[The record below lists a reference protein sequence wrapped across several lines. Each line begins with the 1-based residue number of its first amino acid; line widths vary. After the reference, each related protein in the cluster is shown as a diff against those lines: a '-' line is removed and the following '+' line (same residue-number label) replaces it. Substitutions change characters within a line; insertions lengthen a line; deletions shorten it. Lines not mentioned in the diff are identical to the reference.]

1 MTEPTP
7 QPEPPEQRR
16 SGFQIGRV
24 FGFPLRLS
32 GSWLLMAVVITFW
45 YGEVLG
51 ARLDLHGPARWLAG
65 LGFVACLLLSVLLHE
80 LGHALTARRH
90 GIGVKGITLDLLG
103 GYTEFEHDSPRPG
116 VEFTTAIAGPVVSGL
131 LGVGAFVAA
140 VLLPEGTVAGQIAFQ
155 LAVCNVIVAVY
166 NALPGW
172 PLDGGRALRALVW
185 AARGNRDAGLL
196 VAGWSGRVVALLT
209 AAVSALLFL
218 TGRYDGWGLA
228 FGLFVAYSIWQGAAG
243 AVLTARVRRRYPLV
257 DPTALAK
264 PVYAVPAGTSLAEAD
279 RRADADG
286 RSAALL
292 GVTGPDG
299 QLVALVVP
307 DAAAAVPPARR
318 PWVSVETV
326 ARSIDAVAR
335 IPASARGAD
344 VIKLLRGDPAAPY
357 LVVNGED
364 VVGVLTAMDVV
375 QVLDPAALKSA
386 PAKQT
391 GI

>member
-7 QPEPPEQRR
+7 QSGPPEQRR

-45 YGEVLG
+45 YGEVIG
-51 ARLDLHGPARWLAG
+51 ERLDLHGPARFLAG

-80 LGHALTARRH
+80 LGHAVTARRH

-103 GYTEFEHDSPRPG
+103 GYTEFEHDSPRAG
-116 VEFTTAIAGPVVSGL
+116 VEFTTAIAGPVVSAL
-131 LGVGAFVAA
+131 VGVASVAA
-140 VLLPEGTVAGQIAFQ
+140 AIVLPDGTVADQIAFQ
-155 LAVCNVIVAVY
+155 LAVCNLIVAVY

-185 AARGNRDAGLL
+185 AVRGDRDAGLL
-196 VAGWSGRVVALLT
+196 VAGWSGRVVAVAT
-209 AAVSALLFL
+209 ALIAALLYG
-218 TGRYDGWGLA
+218 TGWYTWWGLL

-264 PVYAVPAGTSLAEAD
+264 PLYAVPAGTSLAEAD

-286 RSAALL
+286 RAAALL
-292 GVTGPDG
+292 GVTDPDG
-299 QLVALVVP
+299 RLIALVVP

-318 PWVSVETV
+318 PWVTVETV
-326 ARSIDAVAR
+326 ARDIAAVAR

-375 QVLDPAALKSA
+375 QVLDPATLKAA